1 MKVLCA
7 SGLVL
12 GVELNWLLALV
23 SASIFILFYIL
34 LEGLNSSYYLEFLRE
49 GLDLMRCW
57 CLMKFPLF

>member
-1 MKVLCA
+1 MKVFCA

-34 LEGLNSSYYLEFLRE
+34 LEGLNSRYYFEFLRE

-57 CLMKFPLF
+57 CLMVFPLF